1 MTQRPTLSPRMP
13 QAITESLGY
22 LIVQICKAHRNKAQ
36 ELLGE
41 IELHVGQ
48 EMLLLQLWTADGI
61 SQSELAEEICIQP
74 ATLTRSIDRLSQV
87 GLVERRIDDTD
98 QRVSR
103 VYLTDAGRAMHE
115 SIEQV
120 WYELEAL
127 SPSQQRKLLTD
138 AILSVLDVERY
149 NQEIS
154 IEKSEAAFIDERR
167 QRALMAMGNGESDES
182 DSGQIPDD

>member
-1 MTQRPTLSPRMP
+1 MPQRPAPPTQLP
-13 QAITESLGY
+13 QTITETLGY
-22 LIVQICKAHRNKAQ
+22 LTVQICKSHRNKAQ
-36 ELLGE
+36 ELLGQLE
-41 IELHVGQ
+41 PKLHVGQ

-61 SQSELAEEICIQP
+61 SQSELAEEVCIQP

-115 SIEQV
+115 SIERV

-127 SPSQQRKLLTD
+127 SFANLTAEERVLLRRLLLQVY
-138 AILSVLDVERY
+138 ANL
-149 NQEIS
+149 QE
-154 IEKSEAAFIDERR
+154 
-167 QRALMAMGNGESDES
+167 
-182 DSGQIPDD
+182 